1 MELGSN
7 NDPAALIWH
16 FSRGGTLVIALGV
29 GQTPTSSNFYTGRV
43 NIGCT
48 LCRLQH
54 FDVLVAGLWTNEESM
69 DFMLAAAGSP

>member
-16 FSRGGTLVIALGV
+16 FSKGGTLVIALGV

-43 NIGCT
+43 NIVH
-48 LCRLQH
+48 RLH
-54 FDVLVAGLWTNEESM
+54 VV
-69 DFMLAAAGSP
+69 